1 MTTHPEHALL
11 EESEALLGKRSPRDV
26 LRDYPKEVILS
37 NGTGVTLRPLLPGD
51 QKLLFEMFRR
61 LTEEELWFLNHDVSD
76 STLIEEWIRNLN
88 PNRVI
93 SVVALLEGKIIGN
106 AALML
111 KSYGAKSHI
120 GKVRISV
127 DPAYRGIRLATWML
141 LDLIN
146 LAMAIGLQMLV
157 MRLVQDR
164 DISVINGVRKLDFT
178 EAAVLKNYV
187 LDREGNPHNLVILT
201 KRLTTPWTDL

>member
-1 MTTHPEHALL
+1 MEGNPEYAVGG
-11 EESEALLGKRSPRDV
+11 ESEGAARRSPEDV
-26 LRDYPKEVILS
+26 LKDYPKEVLLS
-37 NGTGVTLRPLLPGD
+37 DGTGVTLRPLRPGD
-51 QKLLFEMFRR
+51 QQALYKMFRR
-61 LTEEELWFLNHDVSD
+61 LSEEELWFLNQDVSD
-76 STLIEEWIRNLN
+76 SNLLDQWVRNLD

-93 SVVALLEGKIIGN
+93 SIVALVEGRIIGN

-127 DPAYRGIRLATWML
+127 DPEYREIRLATWML

-164 DISVINGVRKLDFT
+164 DVSIINGVKKLDFR
-178 EAAVLKNYV
+178 EAAVLKDYV
-187 LDREGNPHNLVILT
+187 LDRGDNPHNLVILT
-201 KRLTTPWTDL
+201 KRFRTPWADQ